1 MSHALVKRGLDIG
14 LSSVGLLVS
23 APILLMAMAVIWIDD
38 RGAPLYI
45 GTRIGRGGTPFRMY
59 KLRTMRMHADSS
71 QVDTTAKGDPRITS
85 VGALLRKIK
94 ADELPQLVNVIKGDM
109 SLVGPRP
116 NVGRE
121 VDLYTDEE
129 RGMLG
134 VRPGVTDLSSIVFS
148 DLDERIGEVEDA
160 NLAYNQLIRPWKSRL
175 SLLGVRH
182 ASLGLDLK
190 IIWWTVLAVLSKP
203 AARRQTARLVTQL
216 GGDPRLP
223 GIILGHT
230 PLTPSPPP
238 GATEIVTSR

>member
-1 MSHALVKRGLDIG
+1 MSHALLKRGLDIG
-14 LSSVGLLVS
+14 LSTVGLLVS
-23 APILLMAMAVIWIDD
+23 APILLVAMAVIWIDD

-45 GTRIGRGGTPFRMY
+45 GMRIGRGGTPFRMY
-59 KLRTMRMHADSS
+59 KLRTMRMNADSS
-71 QVDTTAKGDPRITS
+71 QVDTTAKGDPRITPA
-85 VGALLRKIK
+85 GALLRKIK

-182 ASLGLDLK
+182 ASLILDLK

-223 GIILGHT
+223 GF
-230 PLTPSPPP
+230 
-238 GATEIVTSR
+238 